1 MDAGQPTDHYDQRI
15 GNRSCGLADVRLAVL
30 TLVGFAA
37 VVAGWVTL
45 AATWT
50 YRD

>member
-1 MDAGQPTDHYDQRI
+1 MK
-15 GNRSCGLADVRLAVL
+15 LAVL
-30 TLVGFAA
+30 TLAGFAA